1 MNVFKNFDK
10 DKVLYLP
17 YASSITAES
26 YSYTPVKHRII
37 WVGNDPVRKGI
48 LYCAKAADILKQK
61 YPDLDFRIIGVV
73 DEELRNAPC
82 FKNLNFIGVLNK
94 NQLQQE
100 YRSAEAY
107 VFPTLF
113 EGFAGTIIE
122 AASCGC
128 PIITTEC
135 AGTDMKEFPAIY
147 IPTHDVD
154 AIVESVEKIFENSS
168 LRDELSH
175 KVYSYSTALKPETY
189 KENLVGYL
197 SKI

>member
-1 MNVFKNFDK
+1 MDVFENFDK

-26 YSYTPVKHRII
+26 YSYTPIKHRII

-82 FKNLNFIGVLNK
+82 FKNLNFIGILNK

-154 AIVESVEKIFENSS
+154 AIVESVEKIFEDASI
-168 LRDELSH
+168 RDNLS
-175 KVYSYSTALKPETY
+175 KDVYEYSATLKSETY
-189 KENLVGYL
+189 KENLVKYL
-197 SKI
+197 SNI